1 VASPEFRTSDLTLAN
16 LLRRQDM
23 AVSVQPLQ

>member
-1 VASPEFRTSDLTLAN
+1 MASPEFTTSDLTLAN